1 MSTAEHFD
9 SGCICRCVRYRMLTK
24 PTFVHGCHCR
34 WCQRETGSAFA
45 LNAMIEADR
54 VQLLQGAVEFVDTL
68 SNSCK
73 GQKIALSDV
82 PRFGM
87 ESLRR
92 RRSV

>member
-1 MSTAEHFD
+1 
-9 SGCICRCVRYRMLTK
+9 MLTK
-24 PTFVHGCHCR
+24 PTFVHGCRCP

-68 SNSCK
+68 SNSGK

-82 PRFGM
+82 PCFGM